1 MKKLVE
7 QTTIWQYGD
16 TSGGMKPPESTME
29 MIWQYEDTSGGMK
42 PPQSTMDQQFDTI
55 SQYPPARP
63 SVKAIMEA
71 IMEATMEA
79 IDPSLLQGV
88 KEKESS
94 NGHDIGT
101 FSIFHIV
108 NHNIRSDR

>member
-7 QTTIWQYGD
+7 QTKLW
-16 TSGGMKPPESTME
+16 E
-29 MIWQYEDTSGGMK
+29 YEDTSGGM
-42 PPQSTMDQQFDTI
+42 PPQCYPNIFFDTI
-55 SQYPPARP
+55 SQYPPQYPPAKP
-63 SVKAIMEA
+63 SVQAIVEA
-71 IMEATMEA
+71 IVEA
-79 IDPSLLQGV
+79 IDPSLLQCL

-108 NHNIRSDR
+108 NHNIRYER